1 MVNIANGL
9 GVPVYTGDDS
19 AIVYSQYNSS
29 ANTKFSLVRQPVAS
43 DGITKLGSPSTL
55 LSDADYAVIYR
66 RGIFVSS
73 NALPAVSITS
83 PTDGQV
89 FTNPASITIQASAS
103 DPGGSISRVEFYQ
116 GSTKLGQDT
125 AAPYSL
131 SWLSPSVGSHSLTA
145 RAIDNLGGV
154 KDSAHVQIYVQPPP
168 DTTKPTVNITSPT
181 GSRSYIITSSNI
193 NLGGTAG
200 DNVGVTQVT
209 WSNNR
214 GGNGTAS
221 GTTTWAVTGIAL
233 QFGTNVITVTAH
245 DAANNTGQAAL
256 TVAYNIPERVVI
268 VTSGPSF
275 GFNGGRFGFIP
286 TGPVGQLV
294 VVEASTDLV
303 SWLPLWTNTFSGAL
317 NFRDPQSDV
326 YSNRFY
332 RAHTP

>member
-1 MVNIANGL
+1 
-9 GVPVYTGDDS
+9 
-19 AIVYSQYNSS
+19 
-29 ANTKFSLVRQPVAS
+29 VRQPVAS

-154 KDSAHVQIYVQPPP
+154 KDSAQVQIYVQPPP